1 MVFGR
6 VAERAAIDDLL
17 RAVRSGRSGAL
28 VIRGE
33 PGIGKSTLLRYATQQ
48 ATDMTVLSARGY
60 ESESEIPFAGLA
72 DLVRPVLSLLDS
84 LPAPQAA
91 ALQSAMSLGPPVS
104 GDRFSVC
111 AATVGVLAA
120 AAEVEPLLVIVDD
133 LQWLDVSS
141 REAIL
146 FAARRLH
153 TDGIGLLMASR
164 STGEQEVDYAG
175 LRELRLEGLSQADGD
190 ALTHELLP
198 GAPAELRQQIYED
211 TAGNPLGIQELCD
224 QGAEQREPLSAA
236 GMPAQSRLARALS
249 GRLSE
254 LPARTRQALLIVA
267 AAGGAETDVVL
278 LAARH
283 AGLELADFAPAELD
297 GLLVIEERQ
306 IAFRHP
312 LMRSVLYGAAAMHER
327 AAAHAALAAVLARSP
342 GDTAADG
349 RAWHLAVA
357 TLPPD
362 EEVSGLLA
370 AAGIR
375 ARRRGGNLEAARAFE
390 QAARFG
396 TAATR
401 AALLLR
407 AARCWQ
413 LAGRTGKMLP
423 LLEEALSLS
432 DDPRLK
438 ALIRHMGG
446 YVRMWREGPRE
457 GLAEMIE
464 GAHEVEKLDPG
475 RAAMMYADAALA
487 YFMLGAP
494 AELLATTKRAFE
506 VSERADA
513 DHGVSR
519 LVATVA
525 YAGALVINGHRA
537 QGRQLLA
544 GVRDELLDVDPLART
559 QELAHAAYIWMWLED
574 YKIADQLLDRIITL
588 ARSTG
593 ALGVLPQALGM
604 ASELAFRMGRWPQAR
619 AYAEESVALAEETRQ
634 ANMYG
639 LHFVARIDAAQGR
652 TADAQRM
659 IKRLMTLAQ
668 RYEADCMA
676 PYSGHNLGLLALG
689 AGDLDEA
696 IRRLEAVR
704 ALPVAQQTRD
714 QTIIPWAFDLVEAY
728 ARAGRTAEATELLG
742 QIAVPDNAVA
752 AGSADVADPKADW
765 LVAMTWR
772 CRGLLAARTE
782 MPAAFEKAL
791 AAHDRCEMPFERART
806 LLCLGERLRRGR
818 QRGPARQHLRRA
830 LEIFEQLDAASWV
843 ARAQAELAATG
854 ESTTRGT
861 GVVALL
867 TPQELQVALVVGRG
881 ASNQET
887 AAALFLSQ
895 KTIEYHLSNIYRK
908 TNLRSRSELAVFTE
922 AAS

>member
-1 MVFGR
+1 MVIGR

-17 RAVRSGRSGAL
+17 RAARDGRSGAL

-33 PGIGKSTLLRYATQQ
+33 PGIGKSTLLKYAGQQ

-72 DLVRPVLSLLDS
+72 DLVRPVLPLLKT
-84 LPAPQAA
+84 LPEPQAA

-120 AAEVEPLLVIVDD
+120 AAEAEPLLVIVDD

-146 FAARRLH
+146 FAARRLYA
-153 TDGIGLLMASR
+153 DGIGLLMASR
-164 STGEQEVDYAG
+164 STGAQEFDFAG
-175 LRELRLEGLSQADGD
+175 LRELRLEGLSQSDGD
-190 ALTHELLP
+190 ALARELLP
-198 GAPAELRQQIYED
+198 NASAELRQQIYED

-224 QGAEQREPLSAA
+224 QGVEPRELIST
-236 GMPAQSRLARALS
+236 GSMPTQSRLARALW

-254 LPARTRQALLIVA
+254 LPERTLQALLIVA
-267 AAGGAETDVVL
+267 AAAGAETDVVL
-278 LAARH
+278 LAARQ
-283 AGLELADFAPAELD
+283 ARLDLADFAPAEQA
-297 GLLVIEERQ
+297 GLLVIEDRQ

-312 LMRSVLYGAAAMHER
+312 LLRSVLYGAASMHER

-342 GDTAADG
+342 GDAAADG

-362 EEVSGLLA
+362 EEVSALLA
-370 AAGIR
+370 AAGTR
-375 ARRRGGNLEAARAFE
+375 SRRRGGNLEAARAFE

-396 TAATR
+396 TPATR
-401 AALLLR
+401 AAMLLR

-413 LAGRTGKMLP
+413 LAGRTGKVLP
-423 LLEEALSLS
+423 LLDEALTLT
-432 DDPRLK
+432 DEPRLR

-446 YVRMWREGPRE
+446 YVRMWRALPRD

-464 GAHEVEKLDPG
+464 GAHQVEQVDAG

-487 YFMLGAP
+487 YFMLGEP
-494 AELLATTKRAFE
+494 IELLGTTRRAFE
-506 VSERADA
+506 VSERGDPPNHVAK
-513 DHGVSR
+513 

-525 YAGALVINGHRA
+525 YAGALVINGQRV
-537 QGRQLLA
+537 QGRKLLDGA
-544 GVRDELLDVDPLART
+544 RAELLEVDPLARA
-559 QELAHAAYIWMWLED
+559 QELAHAAYVWMWLED
-574 YKIADQLLDRIITL
+574 YQMADQLLNRIITQ

-593 ALGVLPQALGM
+593 ALGVLPQGLAM
-604 ASELAFRMGRWPQAR
+604 ASELAYRVGRWPQAR
-619 AYAEESVALAEETRQ
+619 AYAEESVALAEETNQ
-634 ANMYG
+634 AGLYG
-639 LHFVARIDAAQGR
+639 LYFVARIDAVQGR
-652 TADAQRM
+652 TDDTQQM
-659 IKRLMTLAQ
+659 IKRAKAIAE
-668 RYEADCMA
+668 RHEARVMV
-676 PYSGHNLGLLALG
+676 PYFGHTLGLLALG

-696 IRRLEAVR
+696 IRRLEGVR
-704 ALPVAQQTRD
+704 GLPSSQQFQD
-714 QTIIPWAFDLVEAY
+714 QSIIPWAFDLVEAY
-728 ARAGRTAEATELLG
+728 ARAGRTAEAAELLE
-742 QIAVPDNAVA
+742 QVAVPDPL
-752 AGSADVADPKADW
+752 DDADPPANW

-772 CRGLLAARTE
+772 CRGLLASRAE
-782 MPAAFEKAL
+782 MAAAFQRAIE
-791 AAHDRCEMPFERART
+791 AHDRCEMPFERART
-806 LLCLGERLRRGR
+806 LLCLGERLRRSR

-830 LEIFEQLDAASWV
+830 LEIFEQLDAAAWA
-843 ARAQAELAATG
+843 ARARAELAATG
-854 ESTTRGT
+854 ETTTRGT
-861 GVVALL
+861 GMVALL

-881 ASNQET
+881 ASNQEA

-908 TNLRSRSELAVFTE
+908 ANLHSRAELSVLTE

>member
-1 MVFGR
+1 MVIGR

-17 RAVRSGRSGAL
+17 RAARKGRSGAL

-33 PGIGKSTLLRYATQQ
+33 PGIGKSTLLKYAGQQ
-48 ATDMTVLSARGY
+48 ATDMTVLAARGY

-72 DLVRPVLSLLDS
+72 DLLRPVLPLLKT
-84 LPAPQAA
+84 LPEPQAA

-120 AAEVEPLLVIVDD
+120 AAESDPLLVTVDD

-153 TDGIGLLMASR
+153 ADGIVLLMASR
-164 STGEQEVDYAG
+164 STGAQEFDYAG
-175 LRELRLEGLSQADGD
+175 LRELRLEGLSHADGD
-190 ALTHELLP
+190 ALTRELMP
-198 GAPAELRQQIYED
+198 GASAELRQQIYED

-224 QGAEQREPLSAA
+224 QGAEPREPISTAS
-236 GMPAQSRLARALS
+236 MPAQSRLARALG
-249 GRLSE
+249 GRLFG
-254 LPARTRQALLIVA
+254 LPDRTRQALLIVA
-267 AAGGAETDVVL
+267 AAAGAETDVVL

-283 AGLELADFAPAELD
+283 AGLDLADFAPAEQA
-297 GLLVIEERQ
+297 GLLVIEDRQ
-306 IAFRHP
+306 TAFRHP
-312 LMRSVLYGAAAMHER
+312 LLRSVLYGAASMHER
-327 AAAHAALAAVLARSP
+327 AAAHAALAAVLARAP
-342 GDTAADG
+342 GDAAADG

-362 EEVSGLLA
+362 EEVSALLA
-370 AAGIR
+370 AAGTR
-375 ARRRGGNLEAARAFE
+375 SRRRGGNMEAARAFE

-413 LAGRTGKMLP
+413 LAGRTGKVLP
-423 LLEEALSLS
+423 LLDEALTLT
-432 DDPRLK
+432 DDPRLG

-446 YVRMWREGPRE
+446 YVRMWRALPRD
-457 GLAEMIE
+457 GLAEMID
-464 GAHEVEKLDPG
+464 GAHQVEQLDAG

-487 YFMLGAP
+487 YFMLAAP
-494 AELLATTKRAFE
+494 VELLGTTRRAFE
-506 VSERADA
+506 VSERGDPNNRVA
-513 DHGVSR
+513 R

-537 QGRQLLA
+537 QGRQLLDGA
-544 GVRDELLDVDPLART
+544 RAELLEVDPLARA
-559 QELAHAAYIWMWLED
+559 QELAHAAYVWMWLED
-574 YKIADQLLDRIITL
+574 YEIVDRLLDWIIAE
-588 ARSTG
+588 ARSSG
-593 ALGVLPQALGM
+593 ALGVLPQALAM
-604 ASELAFRMGRWPQAR
+604 ASELAYRMGRWPQAR

-634 ANMYG
+634 AGLYG
-639 LHFVARIDAAQGR
+639 LYFVARIDAVQGR
-652 TADAQRM
+652 NDDAQQM
-659 IKRLMTLAQ
+659 IKRAKAIAERHEARIMAQ
-668 RYEADCMA
+668 YFE
-676 PYSGHNLGLLALG
+676 HTLGLLALG

-696 IRRLEAVR
+696 IRRLEAIQ
-704 ALPVAQQTRD
+704 ALPQSQRLRD
-714 QTIIPWAFDLVEAY
+714 QSIIPWAFDLVEAY
-728 ARAGRTAEATELLG
+728 ARAGRTAEATELLD
-742 QIAVPDNAVA
+742 QIAVPDSKPD
-752 AGSADVADPKADW
+752 GQSDDPPANW

-772 CRGLLAARTE
+772 CRGLLAPRAD
-782 MPAAFEKAL
+782 MQAAFQRAL
-791 AAHDRCEMPFERART
+791 DAHDRCEMPFERART

-818 QRGPARQHLRRA
+818 QRGPARQYLRRA
-830 LEIFEQLDAASWV
+830 LETFEQLDAAAWA
-843 ARAQAELAATG
+843 ARARAELAATG
-854 ESTTRGT
+854 ETTTRGT

-867 TPQELQVALVVGRG
+867 TPQELQVALVVARG
-881 ASNQET
+881 ASNQEA

-908 TNLRSRSELAVFTE
+908 TNLHSRAELSVLTE